1 MDELYHHGARHLMQ
15 EVIAYDTSG
24 RRAEA
29 AAMHGGMDGWR
40 EEDLAKT
47 IGENGGKDILA
58 IRSTAKM
65 AGRAIIITNHTR

>member
-29 AAMHGGMDGWR
+29 AAMVEWMDGGKKIWR
-40 EEDLAKT
+40 RT

-65 AGRAIIITNHTR
+65 AGRAIIPS